1 VRMADRHSSKTCFRL
16 KLLENK
22 SSSLIVKPNTTHV
35 SPPPDANQNQ
45 AKRKTKEQIY
55 TLFSIYIEKEKPLL
69 RIGQRRIRYK
79 SNILVKY

>member
-1 VRMADRHSSKTCFRL
+1 MADRHSSKTCFRL

-22 SSSLIVKPNTTHV
+22 SSSLIVKPN
-35 SPPPDANQNQ
+35 
-45 AKRKTKEQIY
+45 KTMSLLLQTLTKIKPKEKQRKEQIY
-55 TLFSIYIEKEKPLL
+55 SLFSIYIEKEKPLL